1 MNYCGGRQ
9 PGTLGMQYPM
19 FSVPDSTCSIIWA
32 FLTYTCSV
40 MSIWCFNKA
49 YWSEAAFLESFL
61 SIILRTFGP
70 SPWAYSVG
78 TPQGTPVPTT
88 CLSSVDMPGRGARR
102 AVPGHFRQ
110 WWVQSSG
117 PVSLGGCPTVWEE
130 LLQFLEYTEHL
141 KVILVCVAQWVKS
154 SSFARWEGRFWRS
167 VSQYCEYT

>member
-1 MNYCGGRQ
+1 
-9 PGTLGMQYPM
+9 MQYPSGKPM
-19 FSVPDSTCSIIWA
+19 FSVPHPCSIIRA

-49 YWSEAAFLESFL
+49 YWSGAAFLESFL

-102 AVPGHFRQ
+102 AVPGHLRQ
-110 WWVQSSG
+110 WWVQRALRASVSG
-117 PVSLGGCPTVWEE
+117 WVADCVRRAPPFPWVHWALKSYTGVCCSMGKE
-130 LLQFLEYTEHL
+130 LQFS
-141 KVILVCVAQWVKS
+141 KM
-154 SSFARWEGRFWRS
+154 RRFWRS